1 MAVGSKV
8 HTAEYVN
15 IRSVIYQNATPP
27 PKFVIVESKYG
38 SSDLSVLSD
47 GKTKQMSDTWIN
59 GNDRLEKIVDK
70 EKALEIKEAL
80 DSGQVDRV
88 LSKIDTNGNVTTYK
102 LDKLGNVIG
111 NWK

>member
-1 MAVGSKV
+1 M
-8 HTAEYVN
+8 
-15 IRSVIYQNATPP
+15 
-27 PKFVIVESKYG
+27 ESKYG

-59 GNDRLEKIVDK
+59 GRNRLEKAVGEDIARDI
-70 EKALEIKEAL
+70 EKAMSRGE
-80 DSGQVDRV
+80 VDRV

-102 LDKLGNVIG
+102 LDDLGNIIG